1 MTERITKSLDE
12 MSMAELWS
20 VAKLLGISKEGKRD
34 ELVAR
39 IKQAQEENGESN
51 PPSQDQ
57 PSADTPSKTEKKDT
71 TPKEVAYI
79 SRYNELKLVVDPSYL
94 KEVGV
99 RVLTIRGKYIQFHEG
114 VFRTADPEEIAFLDK
129 HPNYGN
135 VFTRVQAVDL
145 KGKTLE
151 QIYKDKFKTLEERER
166 ELALREGALHR
177 KEIENNGN
185 QEGESEVAGRG
196 IRDTADQPKF

>member
-39 IKQAQEENGESN
+39 IKQAEEENGESN
-51 PPSQDQ
+51 PPSQNQ
-57 PSADTPSKTEKKDT
+57 PSSEEPSTTEKKET

-114 VFRTADPEEIAFLDK
+114 VFRTADPEEIAFLDN

-135 VFTRVQAVDL
+135 VFTRVKPVDL

-151 QIYKDKFKTLEERER
+151 QIYKEKFKTLEERER
-166 ELALREGALHR
+166 ELALREGAVHR
-177 KEIENNGN
+177 KEIESKGN

-196 IRDTADQPKF
+196 IRDTTDQPKF